1 MSKARQLADL
11 GNQVD
16 DGAITADN
24 LTVTSV
30 LIEQYS
36 SLSGTAP
43 TVNLSTSNNFSLTT
57 SGNTTFTFSNPP
69 SSGATVGFTLKIT
82 AGGTHTLTWPNSVDW
97 AGGSAPAAPASGETD
112 VLVFYTVDGGT
123 TYYGFQSGNAMS

>member
-1 MSKARQLADL
+1 MTRARDLADS
-11 GNQVD
+11 
-16 DGAITADN
+16 ADKDIAGT
-24 LTVTSV
+24 LTVDGLTVESV
-30 LIEQYS
+30 LIEQYV
-36 SLSGTAP
+36 SLSGTSP
-43 TVNLSTSNNFSLTT
+43 TVDLSTSNNFSLTT

-97 AGGSAPAAPASGETD
+97 AGGSTPDAPASGETD

-123 TYYGFQSGNAMS
+123 TYYGFQAGNAMS